1 MEINETLQLM
11 ITKID
16 ALAQGQEELKQDVN
30 GLKQDVNGLKI
41 EVGGLKQEVDKI
53 NFKLETVIEPK
64 LVALELK
71 LENTIEP
78 KLTSLDLKLENIIEP
93 KIQLVYENQLQI
105 IKSDTRLT
113 TIEED
118 VERNTDDI
126 VVLNV
131 AVKKHTSDIELLKAN

>member
-16 ALAQGQEELKQDVN
+16 ALAQGQEELRQGQVQMSNRLD
-30 GLKQDVNGLKI
+30 KI
-41 EVGGLKQEVDKI
+41 EDTVLDI
-53 NFKLETVIEPK
+53 NLQ
-64 LVALELK
+64 
-71 LENTIEP
+71 LENIIKP
-78 KLTSLDLKLENIIEP
+78 KLTSLELKLENIIEP